1 MVSSMWRFRGVMA
14 EKKKTSKTVLKKFTD
29 ELIKKIDALPI
40 EKRLQEHLEWMI
52 LYRERK
58 KRPTREDVQK
68 KMLHIADDIRFW
80 ELQLALE
87 NEDFEKLNAITK
99 EIYSRYDD
107 KTPKLRGEEKEQ
119 GGVVLLPA
127 IQEVDVGKAVQ
138 EEKKDNM
145 ATASRTPD

>member
-1 MVSSMWRFRGVMA
+1 
-14 EKKKTSKTVLKKFTD
+14 
-29 ELIKKIDALPI
+29 
-40 EKRLQEHLEWMI
+40 MI

-80 ELQLALE
+80 ELQVALE

-138 EEKKDNM
+138 EEKKDNL